1 MYEWKVTNCW
11 NDIRYYNDL
20 VELLE
25 YVFDPEYYNDSDET
39 NQFINNE
46 YGSISIDGYD
56 YDAAEILE
64 NLNQDRY
71 YEIQDRLAREKAEAL
86 KAEYRRILEH
96 MEPGESLEIENF
108 TIEYFENKE
117 NMEQEVSVD
126 DLMDLIK
133 QSVPQ

>member
-11 NDIRYYNDL
+11 NDICYYNDL
-20 VELLE
+20 EELLE
-25 YVFDPEYYNDSDET
+25 YVFDPECYKDSDET
-39 NQFINNE
+39 NQFINSE
-46 YGSISIDGYD
+46 YGSISIYGYD

-71 YEIQDRLAREKAEAL
+71 YEIQDRLAMEKVEAL

-96 MEPGESLEIENF
+96 MEPGESLEIESF
-108 TIEYFENKE
+108 TIECFENKV

>member
-20 VELLE
+20 EELFE

-39 NQFINNE
+39 DQYINNE
-46 YGSISIDGYD
+46 YGSISIDGYV
-56 YDAAEILE
+56 YYAAEILE

-71 YEIQDRLAREKAEAL
+71 YEIQDRLAREKVEAL
-86 KAEYRRILEH
+86 KAEYRGTLEY
-96 MEPGESLEIENF
+96 MKPGESLEIESF
-108 TIEYFENKE
+108 TIECFENKE